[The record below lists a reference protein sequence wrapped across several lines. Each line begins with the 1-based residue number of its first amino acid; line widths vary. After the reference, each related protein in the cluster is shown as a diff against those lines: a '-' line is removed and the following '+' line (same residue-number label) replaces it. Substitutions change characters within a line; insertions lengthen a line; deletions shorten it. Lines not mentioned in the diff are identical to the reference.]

1 MRGSKTENITLKIQM
16 CPLVPNK
23 VSPSKENMVPACEI
37 NPHPLHNVL
46 TSDLVVMKKA
56 QAPPSSPPTNRLKL
70 LKRRLSSSKSPNT
83 GTSHVGFHRQ
93 NSPSSRSYAGPQ
105 PTGGDGRP
113 LRSCLKSSSSY
124 STHMTLD
131 TSFRRRTTIFNDR
144 SICFSHV
151 EIREYC
157 REVGDNPTV
166 SCGCPMSLGWKY
178 NKRGTLD
185 IDSFEA
191 DRTYNPEP
199 CQTLSSQ
206 EREKLL
212 IEIGGISQSRIMQGQ
227 VDAYFGRQLRAQTL
241 DKIGGHRNCHSIGP
255 RERLLI
261 VKESAARKL
270 NRAKSGIS
278 RPQEE
283 QQLWDNAHD
292 AARRKSDPCKE

>member
-1 MRGSKTENITLKIQM
+1 MHLSIK
-16 CPLVPNK
+16 NK
-23 VSPSKENMVPACEI
+23 GPVTPKKNRVTAYEYEANS
-37 NPHPLHNVL
+37 HPQLPQDDVTTMDDAKNE
-46 TSDLVVMKKA
+46 A
-56 QAPPSSPPTNRLKL
+56 EASSSSTRANRLKFFQH
-70 LKRRLSSSKSPNT
+70 RRTTSSTSSSYCEYL
-83 GTSHVGFHRQ
+83 TS
-93 NSPSSRSYAGPQ
+93 SSQSSSSYAGPK
-105 PTGGDGRP
+105 PTGVDGCP